1 MSTTAYV
8 FIGVIGALAIAT
20 VISVVYFYLHNKKM
34 KAKFAALKSELE
46 TRLNTPG
53 SDPLTLT
60 DAINSLGKPKKDEG
74 NRAIWKWYSVAHSGG
89 TVRIFGDYDKKGNI
103 VSIKLE
109 DDAQDEYKLST
120 GRGVY
125 IDNDGFS
132 PERFLMEYK
141 PGGKKREGV
150 IVLYNKTKKMYYIS
164 QTDDMRGTINSLLT
178 SKSKD
183 LLFEDLRNKDYEFLI
198 KLVPLI
204 GSRKKNL
211 DELEKF
217 VEEIYDY
224 HAVKYGKLRK

>member
-8 FIGVIGALAIAT
+8 FIGIIGALAIVT
-20 VISVVYFYLHNKKM
+20 VISVIYFYVHNKKM
-34 KAKFAALKSELE
+34 KAKYAALRSELE

-53 SDPLTLT
+53 SCPLTVDEAVKT
-60 DAINSLGKPKKDEG
+60 LGKPKKDEG
-74 NRAIWKWYSVAHSGG
+74 NRVIWKWYSVAHSGG
-89 TVRIFGDYDKKGNI
+89 TVRVFADHDKTGNI
-103 VSIKLE
+103 ISLKLE

-150 IVLYNKTKKMYYIS
+150 IVLYNRTKKMYYLT
-164 QTDDMRGTINSLLT
+164 QTNDMRGTIYSLLT
-178 SKSKD
+178 SKSKGI
-183 LLFEDLRNKDYEFLI
+183 LFEDLRSDDEFLI
-198 KLVPLI
+198 KLVPLV

-217 VEEIYDY
+217 VTDIYEY
-224 HAVKYGKLRK
+224 HAVRYGKLKK